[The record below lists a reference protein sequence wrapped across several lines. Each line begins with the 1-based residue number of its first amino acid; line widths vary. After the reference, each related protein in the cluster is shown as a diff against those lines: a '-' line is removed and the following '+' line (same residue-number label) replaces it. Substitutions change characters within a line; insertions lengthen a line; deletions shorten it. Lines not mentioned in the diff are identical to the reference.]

1 MNYIRKKCTNGG
13 ASILLSADKD
23 KLKQHVL
30 TEINLMDT
38 SFVPCCIIS
47 YDEICDNTEGN
58 IERTSDLNPFININ
72 INADHKNY
80 LPNLISC
87 LLTIEYNHQFTE
99 NEENR
104 IKEVCD
110 EIDYS
115 KGEVR
120 LYDIFKKLQTWLKL
134 PDHMQRI
141 YTKIDTTVETI
152 KNRKDFYCEVSDP
165 TLLFFNFVY
174 TILSLKEVYSGTR
187 VWIYTDIL
195 QHIYIYDNVLAFLQ
209 NLLSK
214 IDSNMFTVNFMITE
228 ADVSIPLSK
237 LNVRFVQRLDGPES
251 FQQYRDYFKINQLRW
266 KYMKMIEV

>member
-1 MNYIRKKCTNGG
+1 
-13 ASILLSADKD
+13 
-23 KLKQHVL
+23 
-30 TEINLMDT
+30 
-38 SFVPCCIIS
+38 
-47 YDEICDNTEGN
+47 
-58 IERTSDLNPFININ
+58 
-72 INADHKNY
+72 
-80 LPNLISC
+80 
-87 LLTIEYNHQFTE
+87 
-99 NEENR
+99 
-104 IKEVCD
+104 
-110 EIDYS
+110 
-115 KGEVR
+115 
-120 LYDIFKKLQTWLKL
+120 
-134 PDHMQRI
+134 MQRI